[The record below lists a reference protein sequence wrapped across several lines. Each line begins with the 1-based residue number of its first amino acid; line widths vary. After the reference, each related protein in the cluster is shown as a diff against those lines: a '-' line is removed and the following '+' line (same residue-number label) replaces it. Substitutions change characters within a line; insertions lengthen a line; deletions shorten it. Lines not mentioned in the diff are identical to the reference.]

1 MEHAPFKNDVM
12 LELAFTKLL
21 RCYTNDDEFIEHQ
34 WSTIQKK
41 YSNKSR
47 HYHNLSH
54 LDNLL
59 LQLTAVKDA
68 ISDWDTILFTMFY
81 HDIVYNVMRK
91 DNEERSAMLATEILE
106 SINYRGEK
114 KLKCEHQILA
124 TKKHIID
131 DDTDTNFFLDADL
144 SILGQA
150 WEMYEAYYSNIRK
163 EYAIVPDLIY
173 KKERVKVLRQF
184 LAMESIFKT
193 PPFIAACEMQAR
205 KNIALEIKLLDV

>member
-1 MEHAPFKNDVM
+1 MQHAPIFKNDVM
-12 LELAFTKLL
+12 LELTFTKLL
-21 RCYTNDDEFIEHQ
+21 SYYINDRKFIEQQ
-34 WSTIQKK
+34 WSTIKRK
-41 YSNKSR
+41 YSSKSR
-47 HYHNLSH
+47 YYHNLSH

-68 ISDWDTILFTMFY
+68 ISDTILFTMFY

-91 DNEERSAMLATEILE
+91 DNEERSAAFAIEILG
-106 SINYRGEK
+106 SINYPGEK

-131 DDTDTNFFLDADL
+131 DDIDTNFFLDADL

-150 WEMYEAYYSNIRK
+150 WEVYEAYYSNIRK
-163 EYAIVPDLIY
+163 EYAIIPDLIY
-173 KKERVKVLRQF
+173 KKERVKVLRKF